1 MTKTVL
7 FRWLLNTLFFEW
19 SAVVKIQTPL
29 RRLSFISSGLVEQ
42 TPYPQSSSCHHP
54 SLFTLL
60 VCRRPVIVHLGR
72 KNSFRY
78 LAFSH
83 SIIIWE
89 QALKG
94 CHRYSSW
101 DEYNLL
107 HRERDQAQQVRA
119 LAAPPE
125 GQSSVPSTHVNQLII
140 TYDSSRKRSDTFF
153 CLLRVLHSHVRTH
166 IKIHINLPW
175 KQTFFWG
182 HDLHL

>member
-1 MTKTVL
+1 M
-7 FRWLLNTLFFEW
+7 
-19 SAVVKIQTPL
+19 

-42 TPYPQSSSCHHP
+42 TPYPQSSSSYHP
-54 SLFTLL
+54 SHFTLL
-60 VCRRPVIVHLGR
+60 VCRRLVIVHLGR

-78 LAFSH
+78 LALSH
-83 SIIIWE
+83 SIVIWE

-94 CHRYSSW
+94 CHHYSSR

-140 TYDSSRKRSDTFF
+140 TYDSSRKRFDTIF
-153 CLLRVLHSHVRTH
+153 CLLWVQHSHVCAH
-166 IKIHINLPW
+166 IKIHIKKNLPW

-182 HDLHL
+182 HDLYL